1 MIGAVCFK
9 VTNEYEVRIY
19 MVGTYEQIDWTNP
32 SPCVLGE
39 NYTCYAL
46 KNEEAGNA
54 IQIVAGVNGQ
64 YMLRLFE
71 TKRYILRLVYEEN
84 LDIEMPRF
92 QNENNKFLKLEKDKD
107 YITFQFVNYLGYS
120 RINFTHDNC
129 GQQIV
134 FEIAPEKMN
143 YEEDYIV
150 LTEAIA
156 QVCSELLLEYS
167 GLTSNVFSISNE
179 DSRA

>member
-54 IQIVAGVNGQ
+54 IQIVTGLNGQ
-64 YMLRLFE
+64 HMLRLFE

-84 LDIEMPRF
+84 LDIEVPRF

-107 YITFQFVNYLGYS
+107 YITREGVFRYMWMNTELS
-120 RINFTHDNC
+120 DNHKEY
-129 GQQIV
+129 IY
-134 FEIAPEKMN
+134 ENEKFPC
-143 YEEDYIV
+143 
-150 LTEAIA
+150 TER
-156 QVCSELLLEYS
+156 LLLFRTALRLSSAHPE
-167 GLTSNVFSISNE
+167 TSPLHRQVFP
-179 DSRA
+179 DMLLL